1 MAKKERVEMTNKLL
15 AKIFRCSA
23 DGLVEMGAEV
33 EDELLAAIAAAAAE
47 AMMHGKE
54 GWVMTLSHSIRIDLG
69 KSEQKDT
76 LGWRVSCKTE
86 MASRLD
92 DPDQGQMDLER

>member
-1 MAKKERVEMTNKLL
+1 MAKKERVEMTNELL
-15 AKIFRCSA
+15 AGIFRRSGDA
-23 DGLVEMGAEV
+23 LVEMGAEV
-33 EDELLAAIAAAAAE
+33 EDELLKAIAANAEE
-47 AMMHGKE
+47 AMNHEKKE
-54 GWVMTLSHSIRIDLG
+54 LVMTLSHSIRIDLG

-86 MASRLD
+86 MSSRLD